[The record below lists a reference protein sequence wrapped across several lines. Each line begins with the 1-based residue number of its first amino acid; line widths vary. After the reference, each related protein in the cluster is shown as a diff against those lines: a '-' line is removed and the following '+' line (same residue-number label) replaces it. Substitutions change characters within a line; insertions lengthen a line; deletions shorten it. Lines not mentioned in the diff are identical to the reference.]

1 MEKEN
6 INIFS
11 NPEKYVQEIIE
22 KIRIPKEN
30 RKKFEGKS
38 LASIFPTKFCD
49 AGCAHCFFK
58 SSKKIEKDPQ

>member
-30 RKKFEGKS
+30 RKNLKGKV
-38 LASIFPTKFCD
+38 
-49 AGCAHCFFK
+49 
-58 SSKKIEKDPQ
+58 